1 MRSRK
6 GLIGG
11 GIVAAAIMLWVLVR
25 PGGQVADETGYS
37 SSNGADPRENGQS
50 HEREDGPAR
59 VAPADPRIRAR
70 DPEVRALARA
80 LRERIES
87 ARTEREGAEAS
98 APPDEVRSLVETGGS
113 SINGSPDAPGRLD
126 PAYIREA
133 VRELQPLIAECYE
146 LALEEDDTLAGR
158 LVLEFDIEGE
168 PEVGGVVEDSAIGD
182 ESTLTHPT
190 LDECVRET
198 IYTLELPAPEGG
210 GMVHVRYPFTF
221 SREGSEEDGT

>member
-11 GIVAAAIMLWVLVR
+11 GIVAGAIMLWVVLG
-25 PGGQVADETGYS
+25 PGSQGGGRDTDGTS
-37 SSNGADPRENGQS
+37 FSTSNDPNPQN
-50 HEREDGPAR
+50 DGPTPT
-59 VAPADPRIRAR
+59 APTDPRIRAR
-70 DPEVRALARA
+70 DPEVREIARA
-80 LRERIES
+80 LRERIENT
-87 ARTEREGAEAS
+87 RTERQAAEAS

-113 SINGSPDAPGRLD
+113 AVNGSPDAPGRLD

-146 LALEEDDTLAGR
+146 LAREEDDSLAGR

-168 PEVGGVVEDSAIGD
+168 AEVGGVIASSAIGD
-182 ESTLTHPT
+182 ESTLRHPT

-221 SREGSEEDGT
+221 SQEDSEGDGT